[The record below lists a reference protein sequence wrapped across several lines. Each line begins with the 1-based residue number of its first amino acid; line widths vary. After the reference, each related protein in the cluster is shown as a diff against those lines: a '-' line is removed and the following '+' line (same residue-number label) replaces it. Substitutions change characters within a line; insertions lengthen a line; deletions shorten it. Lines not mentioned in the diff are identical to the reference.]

1 MALSGSTPIPK
12 VIALTLIVFGI
23 GLLVWGYQ
31 LSDSFNNQLSIAMTG
46 ASSDRVMYSYIGG
59 AASFVVGLYLYF
71 KK

>member
-1 MALSGSTPIPK
+1 MQHTGTTSISRI
-12 VIALTLIVFGI
+12 IALTLIIFGG

-31 LSDSFNNQLSIAMTG
+31 LSETFNNQLSIAISG
-46 ASSDRVMYSYIGG
+46 ASTDRVMYSYIGG

>member
-1 MALSGSTPIPK
+1 MQHSGTTSISRI
-12 VIALTLIVFGI
+12 IALTLIIFGG

-31 LSDSFNNQLSIAMTG
+31 LSETFDNQLSIAISG
-46 ASSDRVMYSYIGG
+46 ASTDRVMYSYIFG

>member
-1 MALSGSTPIPK
+1 MQHSGTTSISRI
-12 VIALTLIVFGI
+12 IALTLIIFGG

-31 LSDSFNNQLSIAMTG
+31 LSETFNNQLSIAISG
-46 ASSDRVMYSYIGG
+46 ASTDRVMYSYIGG